1 MEIHIDRQGERFG
14 PYSLEEVNQYLAA
27 GNVLPTDLGWHE
39 GMAEWVTVTEVAGV
53 QTGSGG
59 VPPPPPSVGGGSAS
73 TCPQCSAPVREE
85 QVICMGCGHRLQEE
99 SAKKSK
105 KGLIIGLSAGGGVLL
120 IGLFLWLVLRGGG
133 GPEGTG
139 IPDSSENLGRR
150 IVSALKSEDFSKY
163 ETSTMKAVTKDQ
175 FVSFHREGVNIMR
188 KQIED
193 KMEDNPM
200 GKKILKIFDKKMEEF
215 GEKMD
220 KVWNDTQSDLKT
232 ELTQMKESF
241 DSVLKDAKGDG
252 IDWSK
257 AEFVEAKFNKRVG
270 GMLGA
275 EDLVQVGKLTIIV
288 SADGKKYEIEQFCT
302 NMQNIGWL
310 SERQGPRWLGEAK

>member
-1 MEIHIDRQGERFG
+1 M
-14 PYSLEEVNQYLAA
+14 
-27 GNVLPTDLGWHE
+27 
-39 GMAEWVTVTEVAGV
+39 
-53 QTGSGG
+53 
-59 VPPPPPSVGGGSAS
+59 
-73 TCPQCSAPVREE
+73 
-85 QVICMGCGHRLQEE
+85 
-99 SAKKSK
+99 
-105 KGLIIGLSAGGGVLL
+105 
-120 IGLFLWLVLRGGG
+120 
-133 GPEGTG
+133 
-139 IPDSSENLGRR
+139 
-150 IVSALKSEDFSKY
+150 SALKSEDFSKY
-163 ETSTMKAVTKDQ
+163 ETSTKKAVTKDQ

-193 KMEDNPM
+193 KMGDNPM
-200 GKKILKIFDKKMEEF
+200 GGKILKSFDKKMEEF
-215 GEKMD
+215 GEEMD
-220 KVWNDTQSDLKT
+220 KEWNDTQSYLKT

-310 SERQGPRWLGEAK
+310 SGRQGPRWLGEAK

>member
-39 GMAEWVTVTEVAGV
+39 GMAEWVTVTEIAGV

-59 VPPPPPSVGGGSAS
+59 APPPPPPVGGGSAS

-105 KGLIIGLSAGGGVLL
+105 KGLLIGLAAGSGVLL
-120 IGLFLWLVLRGGG
+120 IGLVLWLVLRDGG

-193 KMEDNPM
+193 KMGDNPM
-200 GKKILKIFDKKMEEF
+200 GGKILKSFDKKMEEF
-215 GEKMD
+215 GEEMD
-220 KVWNDTQSDLKT
+220 KEWNDTQSDLKT

-241 DSVLKDAKGDG
+241 NSVLKDAKGDG

>member
-39 GMAEWVTVTEVAGV
+39 GMAEWVTVTEIAGV

-59 VPPPPPSVGGGSAS
+59 APPPPPSVGGGSAS

-105 KGLIIGLSAGGGVLL
+105 KGLLIGLAAGSGVLL
-120 IGLFLWLVLRGGG
+120 IGLVLWLVLRDGG

-193 KMEDNPM
+193 KMGDNPM
-200 GKKILKIFDKKMEEF
+200 GGKILKSFDKKMEEF
-215 GEKMD
+215 GEEMD
-220 KVWNDTQSDLKT
+220 KEWNDTQSDLKT

>member
-39 GMAEWVTVTEVAGV
+39 GMAEWVTVTEIAGV

-59 VPPPPPSVGGGSAS
+59 APPPPPPVGGGSAS

-105 KGLIIGLSAGGGVLL
+105 KGLLIGLAAGGGVLL
-120 IGLFLWLVLRGGG
+120 IGLVLWLVLRGGG

-163 ETSTMKAVTKDQ
+163 ETSTKKAVTKDQ
-175 FVSFHREGVNIMR
+175 FVSFHREVFNIMR

-193 KMEDNPM
+193 KMGDNPM
-200 GKKILKIFDKKMEEF
+200 GGKILKSFDKKMEEF
-215 GEKMD
+215 GEEMD
-220 KVWNDTQSDLKT
+220 KEWNDTQSDLKT

-310 SERQGPRWLGEAK
+310 SGRQGPRWLGEAK